1 MSRLGKLKCF
11 YLYERRG
18 FIIALL
24 TGYYVPYPPPEEP
37 RTKPSNIIPLK
48 YTKGVS

>member
-1 MSRLGKLKCF
+1 MSLLGKLKCF

-18 FIIALL
+18 FIIAFL
-24 TGYYVPYPPPEEP
+24 TGYNVPYPLSEEP
-37 RTKPSNIIPLK
+37 RTKPSNIISLK